1 MHGGTPIFPGRPR
14 FSAHRLHRGDEE
26 RRTPLNLEMAN
37 LLTTTFFKLASL
49 VAGVALCSMGY
60 RLFLAG
66 TDSDLLGNRPVWL
79 RALRYLSKNVLPG
92 LLFAAAGA
100 AVLAVTL
107 DRALLPA
114 FLSSQERSSHPPI
127 HPGAGE
133 KNP

>member
-1 MHGGTPIFPGRPR
+1 MRRNSYLPLAPS
-14 FSAHRLHRGDEE
+14 FSAHRLRFGDEE

-49 VAGVALCSMGY
+49 VAGVSLCSMGY

-66 TDSDLLGNRPVWL
+66 TDTDLMGNRPIWL
-79 RALRYLSKNVLPG
+79 RALRYLTKNVLPG

-100 AVLAVTL
+100 AVLAITL

-114 FLSSQERSSHPPI
+114 CLTSQEHTIHLPSHQ
-127 HPGAGE
+127 
-133 KNP
+133 NP

>member
-1 MHGGTPIFPGRPR
+1 M
-14 FSAHRLHRGDEE
+14 
-26 RRTPLNLEMAN
+26 NLEMAN
-37 LLTTTFFKLASL
+37 LLTNTFFKLASL
-49 VAGVALCSMGY
+49 IAGVALCSMGY

-114 FLSSQERSSHPPI
+114 FAPSTERSSHQPA
-127 HPGAGE
+127 HSTSGE
-133 KNP
+133 KYP